1 MNYTDQNGNVMN
13 IEAIKIFK
21 IDELGKEYI
30 IYSIMDNDDSNPD
43 GELLFGE
50 IIRNDDSIQI
60 LGILPNEE
68 NIVIAYYNEI
78 KNQLGGSNEY
88 Y

>member
-1 MNYTDQNGNVMN
+1 MNFTDSNNNTMN

-30 IYSIMDNDDSNPD
+30 IYSIIDNNDSNPE

-50 IIRNDDSIQI
+50 IVRNDDSIQV
-60 LGILPNEE
+60 LGILPDDED
-68 NIVIAYYNEI
+68 IVIAYYNEI
-78 KNQLGGSNEY
+78 RNQLGGSNE
-88 Y
+88 

>member
-1 MNYTDQNGNVMN
+1 MNFTDQNGNVMN

-30 IYSIMDNDDSNPD
+30 IYSITDNDDSNPD

-78 KNQLGGSNEY
+78 KNQLGGSNE
-88 Y
+88 

>member
-78 KNQLGGSNEY
+78 KNQLGGSNE
-88 Y
+88 

>member
-30 IYSIMDNDDSNPD
+30 IYSIMDNDDSNPE

-50 IIRNDDSIQI
+50 IIRNDDSIQV
-60 LGILPNEE
+60 LGILPDEE
-68 NIVIAYYNEI
+68 DIVIAYYNEI
-78 KNQLGGSNEY
+78 KNQLGGSNE
-88 Y
+88 

>member
-1 MNYTDQNGNVMN
+1 MNFTDSNNNIMN

-43 GELLFGE
+43 GEVLFGE
-50 IIRNDDSIQI
+50 ILRGDDSIQV
-60 LGILPNEE
+60 LGILPEDE
-68 NIVIAYYNEI
+68 DIVIAYYNEI
-78 KNQLGGSNEY
+78 KNQLGGSNE
-88 Y
+88 

>member
-60 LGILPNEE
+60 LGILPSEE

-78 KNQLGGSNEY
+78 KSQLGGSNE
-88 Y
+88 

>member
-30 IYSIMDNDDSNPD
+30 IYSITDNDDSNLE

-78 KNQLGGSNEY
+78 KNQLGGSNE
-88 Y
+88 